1 MITIVGGTGRLGRL
15 VAARLVADGE
25 AVRLVGRTRR
35 ADLPQGTEFVEAD
48 VRRPDTLAPALVGSS
63 VVVSAVH
70 GLDPAGGESP
80 AEVDRDG
87 NVALVRAARAV
98 GADIVLTSVLDARD
112 DHPMEL
118 MRMKAVAEREL
129 REHEPGRVD
138 WTVVRPTS
146 YVEMHVDVLRRTAGR
161 GGVPKVFG
169 KGTNP
174 INFVS
179 VRDAAVA
186 VHRAVVD
193 PTLRGQVIEVGGP
206 ANLTMTE
213 LARMVTGQQKV
224 GHIPRAALRAMS
236 LVLRPI
242 RPAQAR
248 LARMALATDT
258 IRLEFDPTDA
268 RAAHPWLP
276 CTPVDSAARSAQH
289 VGHN

>member
-15 VAARLVADGE
+15 VAAKLVADGE

-48 VRRPDTLAPALVGSS
+48 VRRPDTLPPALAGSS

-70 GLDPAGGESP
+70 GLDPASGESP

-87 NVALVRAARAV
+87 NLALIAAARAV
-98 GADIVLTSVLDARD
+98 GADIVLTSVVGAAE

-118 MRMKAVAEREL
+118 MRMKAAAERAL
-129 REHEPGRVD
+129 VDGEPRRVD
-138 WTVVRPTS
+138 WTVVRPTA
-146 YVEMHVDVLRRTAGR
+146 YVEMHADVLRQTAGR
-161 GGVPKVFG
+161 SGVPKVFG
-169 KGTNP
+169 RGTNL

-179 VRDAAVA
+179 VQDAAVA

-193 PTLRGQVIEVGGP
+193 PSLRGHVIEVGGP
-206 ANLTMTE
+206 RNLTMTE
-213 LARMVTGQQKV
+213 LAQLLTGQARV

-236 LVLRPI
+236 LVMGPI

-258 IRLEFDPTDA
+258 IPLEFEPAVA
-268 RAAHPWLP
+268 RTAHPWLP
-276 CTPVDSAARSAQH
+276 CTPVESVTRSGQP
-289 VGHN
+289 VEPG